1 LNSSGVAVAVAMLL
15 LWQLHVAGH
24 RYWQSHS
31 KPLKP
36 DGGIYFLMI
45 FLPALA
51 LPLAVHFPAGE
62 RSLYSV
68 YFLICVLVKSFS
80 I

>member
-1 LNSSGVAVAVAMLL
+1 MSDAAGVAAACGMP
-15 LWQLHVAGH
+15 H
-24 RYWQSHS
+24 RYSQSHS

-45 FLPALA
+45 FLP
-51 LPLAVHFPAGE
+51 PTFRSVAVHFPAGK